1 MEQITILNRCKSID
15 IYLLSFKCFVI
26 YFNQPVLYISVN
38 MTELISK
45 LFLQGLFVQFKNE
58 SLPFVLNNVAFCG

>member
-1 MEQITILNRCKSID
+1 M
-15 IYLLSFKCFVI
+15 FVI

-45 LFLQGLFVQFKNE
+45 LFLRGCNLVCA
-58 SLPFVLNNVAFCG
+58 V

>member
-1 MEQITILNRCKSID
+1 M
-15 IYLLSFKCFVI
+15 FVI

-45 LFLQGLFVQFKNE
+45 LFLQGSFVQFKNE

>member
-1 MEQITILNRCKSID
+1 M
-15 IYLLSFKCFVI
+15 FVI

-45 LFLQGLFVQFKNE
+45 LFLQRLVCA
-58 SLPFVLNNVAFCG
+58 V

>member
-1 MEQITILNRCKSID
+1 MP
-15 IYLLSFKCFVI
+15 
-26 YFNQPVLYISVN
+26 FNQPVLYISVN